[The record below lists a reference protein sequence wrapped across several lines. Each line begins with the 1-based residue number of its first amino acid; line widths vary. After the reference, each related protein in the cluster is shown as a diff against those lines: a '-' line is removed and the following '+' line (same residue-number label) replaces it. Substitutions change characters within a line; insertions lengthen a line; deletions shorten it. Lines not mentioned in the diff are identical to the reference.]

1 MLLCGHP
8 AVKWNGSTKNSDNTG
23 WLRPELHLIMFFGSW
38 VEGTG
43 VTQLSPP
50 LATLFFLSPEE

>member
-8 AVKWNGSTKNSDNTG
+8 AGKWNGSTKNSDNTG

-38 VEGTG
+38 VEGAG
-43 VTQLSPP
+43 VTQIFPP
-50 LATLFFLSPEE
+50 FGDTVLPEP